1 MVGLFLFN
9 NLAEAIPD
17 PSLLL
22 LVRLDRLL
30 LVSLNCLL
38 LVIILVPHLEAIA
51 EIELSA
57 VSRKIAQFKPCNV
70 SCVLSVTD
78 LVYLVYIRWIPC
90 LLSLLRCRCSDRRMM
105 LHIFRAL
112 FISSVLK
119 VLLGLKRLSL
129 FWGSI
134 VVWIVQIRK
143 GTWHLFILLKVWR
156 YCTISLCHL
165 ELILS
170 TNLH

>member
-17 PSLLL
+17 PNLLL
-22 LVRLDRLL
+22 LVRFDRLL

-38 LVIILVPHLEAIA
+38 LVVIWVPHLEAIA
-51 EIELSA
+51 KIELPA
-57 VSRKIAQFKPCNV
+57 VSRKITQFKSCNV
-70 SCVLSVTD
+70 SGVLSVAD

-90 LLSLLRCRCSDRRMM
+90 LLSVLRCRCSDRGMM

-119 VLLGLKRLSL
+119 ILLGL
-129 FWGSI
+129 
-134 VVWIVQIRK
+134 
-143 GTWHLFILLKVWR
+143 
-156 YCTISLCHL
+156 
-165 ELILS
+165 E
-170 TNLH
+170 

>member
-1 MVGLFLFN
+1 MVGLFIFN

-38 LVIILVPHLEAIA
+38 LVFILILHLKVIA
-51 EIELSA
+51 KIELSA
-57 VSRKIAQFKPCNV
+57 VSRKIAQFKSCNV
-70 SCVLSVTD
+70 SGVLSVAD

-90 LLSLLRCRCSDRRMM
+90 LLSVLRCRCSDRGMM

-112 FISSVLK
+112 FISSVFK
-119 VLLGLKRLSL
+119 VLLGLEQFSL
-129 FWGSI
+129 
-134 VVWIVQIRK
+134 
-143 GTWHLFILLKVWR
+143 L
-156 YCTISLCHL
+156 
-165 ELILS
+165 
-170 TNLH
+170 